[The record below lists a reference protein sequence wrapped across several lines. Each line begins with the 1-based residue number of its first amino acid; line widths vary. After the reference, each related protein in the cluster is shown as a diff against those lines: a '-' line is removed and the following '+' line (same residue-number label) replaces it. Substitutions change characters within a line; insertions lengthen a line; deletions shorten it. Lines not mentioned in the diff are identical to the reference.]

1 MKLWRAAVDW
11 FENADLVPLLVLVSA
26 VHYAAVL
33 AGKDYWAVAVCIGLL
48 VDLGHYRTVR
58 SAVRYNGGWGNKL
71 TRWAIA
77 LGMTV
82 ISLNYH
88 QRYYE
93 DWWLSAPL
101 PLLIAALAWLQQVE
115 PKKVEPKVRIIRED
129 TQALPMPES
138 KPLLPE
144 NASDTP
150 HKSVSYVCG
159 VCGETFDKSS
169 QKAIHARWAH
179 RKDAANVIS

>member
-1 MKLWRAAVDW
+1 MTKLWRAAVDW

-33 AGKDYWAVAVCIGLL
+33 SGKDYWLVAVCIGLL

-115 PKKVEPKVRIIRED
+115 PKAKPATIRFEAPLQPALSEPKAAPVLLE
-129 TQALPMPES
+129 A
-138 KPLLPE
+138 PLE
-144 NASDTP
+144 AAFICS
-150 HKSVSYVCG
+150 VCG
-159 VCGETFDKSS
+159 YEARS
-169 QKAIHARWAH
+169 QPALNGHKLKH
-179 RKDAANVIS
+179 RKEPATL

>member
-1 MKLWRAAVDW
+1 MTKLWRAAVDW

-33 AGKDYWAVAVCIGLL
+33 SGKDYWMVAVCIGLL

-115 PKKVEPKVRIIRED
+115 PRKVEKPQVRIIAPD
-129 TQALPMPES
+129 ATHPAALPTHDAPAR
-138 KPLLPE
+138 LPD
-144 NASDTP
+144 ATHD
-150 HKSVSYVCG
+150 KIYACA
-159 VCGETFDKSS
+159 VCGEMFGKSTDYAS
-169 QKAIHARWAH
+169 HKRWAH
-179 RKDAANVIS
+179 RKEPATL